1 MKIHIKNFGTIKN
14 AEVCIGGLTV
24 IAGENDTG
32 KSTVGKILFS
42 LVKAFN
48 KIEDDLL
55 EDKHSKIMNAVETIY
70 FAIRKS
76 IPLSA
81 ESDIKRIFFPPRF
94 FDHILIHG
102 EEAIYERLAFLKNL
116 HNERGIED
124 SLFNFSVEKIDN
136 IRNYLNENDDP
147 AKAKISAVRKAFY
160 SEFRGDIVNKL
171 SNENAKIDINDGATS
186 ILSMEWSKS
195 ELIKFDL
202 NDEFSYDDSTYFDSS
217 VVLQFHHFIQSAKT
231 LFDVGHARNNGL
243 MVPLHVKDLS
253 RKLNE
258 SMYTIDLKGQ
268 NDIFKTEDSD
278 SIYGGDFYYDRD
290 SKQFLLSRNGL
301 KYASSN
307 VASGIKNLGVFDML
321 VHGGHINNKT
331 LTIIDEPE
339 VNLHPDWQVK
349 YAKSIALLART
360 GANIIVTTHSP
371 YIIEALHLYSEK
383 FEMSPSFYQ
392 TNKVPNG
399 VEFDNV
405 TDDLSKVIDKL
416 SRPLENLHMEVDDDF

>member
-32 KSTVGKILFS
+32 KSTIGKILFS

-55 EDKHSKIMNAVETIY
+55 EDKHSKIMNVVETIY
-70 FAIRKS
+70 FTIRKS

-81 ESDIKRIFFPPRF
+81 ESDIKRTFFPPTF
-94 FDHILIHG
+94 FEHILIHG
-102 EEAIYERLAFLKNL
+102 EEAIYDRQSFLKIL
-116 HNERGIED
+116 YSEGRIEN
-124 SLFNFSVEKIDN
+124 SLFNFSLKQMAI
-136 IRNYLNENDDP
+136 IRSYLNESNDP
-147 AKAKISAVRKAFY
+147 AKAKIGAVRKAFY

-171 SNENAKIDINDGATS
+171 TDENAKIEINDGATL

-195 ELIKFDL
+195 ELIKFDV
-202 NDEFSYDDSTYFDSS
+202 NDDFSYDDSTYFDSS
-217 VVLQFHHFIQSAKT
+217 VVLQFHHFIQGAKT
-231 LFDVGHARNNGL
+231 LFDVGHSRNNGL

-258 SMYTIDLKGQ
+258 SMYTIDLKEQ
-268 NDIFKTEDSD
+268 NINGADSD

-349 YAKSIALLART
+349 YAKSIALLAQT

-383 FEMSPSFYQ
+383 FEISPSFYQ

-399 VEFDNV
+399 VEFDDV
-405 TDDLSKVIDKL
+405 TDELSKVIDKL
-416 SRPLENLHMEVDDDF
+416 SRPLEDLHREVDYDF